1 MRQEIIQIRE
11 LVRAKELKLQKLKEE
26 KDSKNL
32 AKLQKDEADRI
43 SAMGPRRLSYTLTDG
58 QNIFDST
65 VLPKISVDSSESDK
79 NTVIDG
85 SLQSII
91 TDFDENA
98 NDKSSKDLKNEIDK
112 MSITSASSVYQEVIE
127 PQVNLKLKDLI
138 ERQKQEYLAAMDQLK
153 HKFTSEQHELLTNFH
168 SNFVTSTPLN
178 SSVLYNSVEETSD
191 DEFTAFKTA
200 LQSQSFNAE
209 EKTLVNDDDAKVKR
223 FFLEKSKTNNYFIF

>member
-1 MRQEIIQIRE
+1 M
-11 LVRAKELKLQKLKEE
+11 RAKELKLQKQKEE

-32 AKLQKDEADRI
+32 AKQLEEDEAAKA
-43 SAMGPRRLSYTLTDG
+43 SEMGPRRLSYTLTDG
-58 QNIFDST
+58 VFDST

-79 NTVIDG
+79 NTVVDG

-112 MSITSASSVYQEVIE
+112 MSITPASSIYQEVIE
-127 PQVNLKLKDLI
+127 PQVNSKLKDLI
-138 ERQKQEYLAAMDQLK
+138 ERQKQEYLAAMDRLK

-178 SSVLYNSVEETSD
+178 SSAVNNSVEETSD
-191 DEFTAFKTA
+191 DDFAEFKTA
-200 LQSQSFNAE
+200 LQSQSLITE
-209 EKTLVNDDDAKVKR
+209 EKTLVNDDDAKVR
-223 FFLEKSKTNNYFIF
+223 SLSI